1 MAHHGRD
8 PFNEADVPEEGARLR
23 AMREHLLSSI
33 GATGQFP
40 DGKMH
45 KSDEGELSFAVSM
58 RAGKIVVEFGKPVAW
73 IGFLPDQAQELGML
87 LIKRAAQARGESVTV
102 RIGRDE

>member
-8 PFNEADVPEEGARLR
+8 PFDDSPDAPRLN
-23 AMREHLLSSI
+23 AMREQLLSSL
-33 GATGQFP
+33 GETGKFP

-45 KSDEGELSFAVSM
+45 KSDEGELAFGVTVAN
-58 RAGKIVVEFGKPVAW
+58 GKIVVEFGKPVAW

-87 LIKRAAQARGESVTV
+87 LIRRSAEARGRTVTI
-102 RIGRDE
+102 RIGDDE